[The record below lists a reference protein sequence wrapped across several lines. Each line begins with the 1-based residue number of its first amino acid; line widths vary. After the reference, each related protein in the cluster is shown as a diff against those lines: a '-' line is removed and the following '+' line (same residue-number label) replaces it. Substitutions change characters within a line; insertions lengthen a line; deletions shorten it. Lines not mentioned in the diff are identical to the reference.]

1 MYFSEKEECN
11 SVVKKWQM
19 YFQVSDYKGNYFLN
33 LNNDNNQPICPTY
46 CKGDAWLKY
55 FCTHHKTMVNT
66 DKDFSPTSLSYVHVA
81 ILL

>member
-55 FCTHHKTMVNT
+55 FGISN
-66 DKDFSPTSLSYVHVA
+66 SLYAH
-81 ILL
+81 ITRLW